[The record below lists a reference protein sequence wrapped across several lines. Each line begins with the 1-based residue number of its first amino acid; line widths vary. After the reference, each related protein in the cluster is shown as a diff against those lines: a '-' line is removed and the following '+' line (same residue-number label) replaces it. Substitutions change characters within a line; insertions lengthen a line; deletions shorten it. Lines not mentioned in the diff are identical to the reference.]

1 MQPHTGPS
9 RVESK
14 LVLYGLLAGILSG
27 IVQFVAVI
35 VTINNLNSL
44 LAPLP
49 PDNNVFSGPPGWI
62 IKVVLGISPL
72 LAIVQCAF
80 YGAIFGVIADVL
92 AGAGLKAPIAALIS
106 GVLYFIAFSVIPL
119 STLLIT
125 DIINETLFALMLAHP
140 LTYLILFTIFSTLKG
155 PWSKVFE
162 RGPKRY

>member
-1 MQPHTGPS
+1 MQPHTDPS

-27 IVQFVAVI
+27 IMQFVAVI
-35 VTINNLNSL
+35 VTFNNLNYL
-44 LAPLP
+44 LMPLP
-49 PDNNVFSGPPGWI
+49 PDNNVFPGFSGWI
-62 IKVVLGISPL
+62 IKVVIGISPL

-92 AGAGLKAPIAALIS
+92 VDAGLKASMAALIS

-125 DIINETLFALMLAHP
+125 GIINETLFALMLTHP
-140 LTYLILFTIFSTLKG
+140 LTYLILFVVFSALKG

-162 RGPKRY
+162 GGPKRY